1 MDWPTYLARGV
12 TGVVTPAALEALYD
26 RGFVVLDGVLG
37 ATHAGAV
44 AADAE
49 AMSAAGALSPA
60 KVTTGVSQRVEPS
73 KRSDSIA
80 WLKRPRGGGAG
91 GAPAPALPPAI
102 SRHLS
107 AVGACAPSSRR
118 AALRRRALQLHAR
131 RVPGRRR
138 AVRAAPRR
146 GAARLRGP
154 QAHGHLLSQR
164 GMERSRRRLPAA
176 LAARRARR
184 ARRRRALDG
193 AEGGDAEGDGAEG
206 DGAEGDGEVAPP
218 VAIAPLA
225 DRLLIFESRLSHE
238 VLPWNVAPEAGRA
251 RRAITAWLYDPK
263 ELALELLVEQSGLRA
278 DAQAAG
284 KGGGSDRAALV
295 LKLMAM
301 RQQRGGAVYGL
312 GSRLS
317 SACRQRKVD
326 RPQGGF
332 WCIVNI
338 GIIQEPNKT
347 KAT

>member
-60 KVTTGVSQRVEPS
+60 KVSTGVSQRLEPS

-80 WLKRPRGGGAG
+80 WLKRPRAG
-91 GAPAPALPPAI
+91 GASAPTPPLPPAI
-102 SRHLS
+102 TRHLDT
-107 AVGACAPSSRR
+107 VERVR
-118 AALRRRALQLHAR
+118 AELEHALRCGAERCSFMLAEYPGGGGRYVRHRDA
-131 RVPGRRR
+131 VPRGCAGRKLTVIYYLN
-138 AVRAAPRR
+138 AEWSEAD
-146 GAARLRGP
+146 GGCLRLWP
-154 QAHGHLLSQR
+154 
-164 GMERSRRRLPAA
+164 
-176 LAARRARR
+176 RRARA
-184 ARRRRALDG
+184 ARIAAPLDG
-193 AEGGDAEGDGAEG
+193 AEGDDAESDGAES
-206 DGAEGDGEVAPP
+206 DGKRVPPADGELAPP
-218 VAIAPLA
+218 VEIAPLA

-301 RQQRGGAVYGL
+301 RQRHKPGA
-312 GSRLS
+312 
-317 SACRQRKVD
+317 SAGAA
-326 RPQGGF
+326 P
-332 WCIVNI
+332 
-338 GIIQEPNKT
+338 
-347 KAT
+347 

>member
-1 MDWPTYLARGV
+1 MVEWGTYLARGV
-12 TGVVTPAALEALYD
+12 PGVVTPAALEALHD
-26 RGFVVLDGVLG
+26 RGFVVLDGALG
-37 ATHAGAV
+37 AAHAGAV
-44 AADAE
+44 AADAA

-107 AVGACAPSSRR
+107 AVERVRAELEASLRCGAERCSFMLAEYPGGGGRYVRHRDAVPRGCAGRKLTVIYYLNAEWSEADGGCLRLWPR
-118 AALRRRALQLHAR
+118 AA
-131 RVPGRRR
+131 
-138 AVRAAPRR
+138 RAARV
-146 GAARLRGP
+146 AAP
-154 QAHGHLLSQR
+154 
-164 GMERSRRRLPAA
+164 
-176 LAARRARR
+176 
-184 ARRRRALDG
+184 LDG
-193 AEGGDAEGDGAEG
+193 AEGDDAQSDDAESDGAES
-206 DGAEGDGEVAPP
+206 DGERAPPADGELAPP
-218 VAIAPLA
+218 VEIAPLA
-225 DRLLIFESRLSHE
+225 NRLLIFESRLSHE

-301 RQQRGGAVYGL
+301 RQQRGGAV
-312 GSRLS
+312 
-317 SACRQRKVD
+317 
-326 RPQGGF
+326 
-332 WCIVNI
+332 
-338 GIIQEPNKT
+338 
-347 KAT
+347 